1 MSGKNMTERRRF
13 NRHGWHVPLAARAIV
28 LVVDLANSLGAAV
41 AVEEEEI
48 SGESVLIAHVVVEGH
63 VIVGVG
69 LLLKKRLTI
78 PPMSLRQNRIQ
89 IALQERP
96 VCR

>member
-1 MSGKNMTERRRF
+1 MTERRRF
-13 NRHGWHVPLAARAIV
+13 NRHGWHGPLAARAIV

-69 LLLKKRLTI
+69 LLLKQRLTI